1 MWDDIGRGQSSVF
14 PCASWAQTDVVSFFF
29 PHTTEGNCIVLLKDT
44 VYFQGIVL
52 PGLLWKPS
60 HLTFVSLVVDS
71 CQPQEQLRRGLQLKL
86 RTFCCPVPVSLSA
99 APIKHASVPGG
110 VGLAAAELCPSSAAL
125 LKPKSHLT
133 LRALG
138 TNWVSDGIFCVFLRM
153 INVY

>member
-1 MWDDIGRGQSSVF
+1 MWDDIGWGQSSVF
-14 PCASWAQTDVVSFFF
+14 FSVHPGYTQTSSVFFV
-29 PHTTEGNCIVLLKDT
+29 HTNLGNCIVLLKDT

-52 PGLLWKPS
+52 PGHSWKPS

-86 RTFCCPVPVSLSA
+86 RTFCCPVPVCLSA

-125 LKPKSHLT
+125 LKPKSNLT
-133 LRALG
+133 LRALS